1 MENEQHQLQFE
12 KMTTAPIPGL
22 ITRLAVPAVVGMLIT
37 SLYNSADTYF
47 VSQLGTSAAGAVGI
61 VFSLMAIIQAVG
73 FTIGQGASSVISRKL
88 GEKQSG
94 EANAAASAAIVTAL
108 IIGVAVGVL
117 GLIFIDPLMDLLGA
131 TPTILP
137 FARAYG
143 VYILIASPIM
153 ALSFVLNNLLR
164 AEGKTRFAMIGIS
177 VGGILNIVLDPI
189 FIFIFDL
196 GTAGAAIA
204 TAISQAVSLV
214 ILASCYV
221 RKRTIVAPSV
231 SLIPRG
237 IAVYADIFRM
247 GAPAFLRQGLSSAA
261 TIALNVN
268 ARAYGDAAV
277 AGMSIVTKIFM
288 LIFCVSLGVGQGY
301 QPVCGYN
308 YGAKLYSRVRRGY
321 RFTLLLGVGIMAFFA
336 GLAYVFAQPIIT
348 FFISDDPAVIEIGTF
363 ALRAQCIAMPLVPI
377 TVVAN
382 MTFQATGRAGAAAF
396 LSACRQGICFLPLI
410 MLLPHFL
417 DLMGVEIAQAIADAL
432 TLLIS
437 VPMAIIFFRRLPRED
452 APQEA

>member
-1 MENEQHQLQFE
+1 MENDQHQLE
-12 KMTTAPIPGL
+12 YRRMTTAPIPGL
-22 ITRLAVPAVVGMLIT
+22 ITRIAVPAVIGMLIT

-47 VSQLGTSAAGAVGI
+47 VSQLGTSAAGAVGV

-73 FTIGQGASSVISRKL
+73 FTVGQGASSIISRKL
-88 GEKQSG
+88 GEKQNG

-108 IIGVAVGVL
+108 VIGTLVGVL
-117 GLIFIDPLMDLLGA
+117 GLVFIDPLMDLLGA

-143 VYILIASPIM
+143 QYILIASPVM
-153 ALSFVLNNLLR
+153 ALSFTLNNLLR

-177 VGGILNIVLDPI
+177 LGGILNIALDPL
-189 FIFIFDL
+189 FIFTFGL

-204 TAISQAVSLV
+204 TAISQTVSLI

-221 RKRTIVAPSV
+221 RKRTVVAPGV
-231 SLIPRG
+231 RLIPRG
-237 IAVYADIFRM
+237 FSVYGEIFRM

-268 ARAYGDAAV
+268 ARPYGDAAV
-277 AGMSIVTKIFM
+277 AGMSIVAKIFM

-308 YGAKLYSRVRRGY
+308 YGARLYSRVRQGY
-321 RFTLLLGVGIMAFFA
+321 RFTLLLGVGMMAALAAVAFIFA
-336 GLAYVFAQPIIT
+336 RPIIT
-348 FFISDDPAVIEIGTF
+348 FFIKNDPAVVDIGTF

-382 MTFQATGRAGAAAF
+382 MTFQSTGHAGASAF
-396 LSACRQGICFLPLI
+396 LSACRQGIFFLPLI
-410 MLLPHFL
+410 ILLPRFL
-417 DLMGVEIAQAIADAL
+417 DLTGVEIAQAIADAL
-432 TLLIS
+432 TLFAS
-437 VPMAIIFFRRLPRED
+437 VPMAIAFFSRLPKED
-452 APQEA
+452 MPEG